1 MEVFERILGIILPV
15 FIIIALGYAY
25 ARRRG
30 DSVKADMTAVNRVS
44 MGVLCPLL
52 VFTALA
58 AKDFDIAHNGT
69 LILAGALISLGSGL
83 LAWPVA
89 RMFGYDVRSFVPP
102 MMYNN
107 CGNMGL
113 PLAVLAFGTAG
124 LSSAVALFMA
134 CNLVYF
140 SVGIKIIE
148 IGRTGAHTSSWKF
161 LLSPMMVA
169 MHRRHGICR
178 PAYRVAHALVSSVE
192 NAGRSMHTDHV
203 VRIRRAHDGCQFQ
216 ELAHRLDRRSCVSGR
231 RLGRGL
237 ATGWR
242 IAHDAGAT
250 RPDVFVC
257 RAAASRVL
265 LHGGGAIQTGAGQGG
280 VDCIA
285 GESGGAG
292 VRAGG
297 IVDGVAGGLNF
308 SRLCR
313 RQHLEAV
320 RRQRRFIDVGKG
332 HIAYL
337 RAGWATP
344 RPIDDVL
351 NGCRLAGNDRFHRAI
366 RAIAHPA

>member
-69 LILAGALISLGSGL
+69 LILAGALIALGSGL

-89 RMFGYDVRSFVPP
+89 RMLGYDVRSFVPP

-169 MHRRHGICR
+169 MIVGMAFAALHIALPTPLFQALKMLGEACIPIMLFALGVRMMDVSFKSWHIGLIGAVVCPVAGLAVAWLLDGVLRMT
-178 PAYRVAHALVSSVE
+178 PAQRGQMYLFAALPPAVFCFMVAEQYKQEPDKVASIVLLGNLAALVFVP
-192 NAGRSMHTDHV
+192 V
-203 VRIRRAHDGCQFQ
+203 
-216 ELAHRLDRRSCVSGR
+216 
-231 RLGRGL
+231 GL
-237 ATGWR
+237 WMGL
-242 IAHDAGAT
+242 
-250 RPDVFVC
+250 
-257 RAAASRVL
+257 RAA
-265 LHGGGAIQTGAGQGG
+265 
-280 VDCIA
+280 
-285 GESGGAG
+285 
-292 VRAGG
+292 
-297 IVDGVAGGLNF
+297 
-308 SRLCR
+308 
-313 RQHLEAV
+313 
-320 RRQRRFIDVGKG
+320 
-332 HIAYL
+332 
-337 RAGWATP
+337 
-344 RPIDDVL
+344 
-351 NGCRLAGNDRFHRAI
+351 
-366 RAIAHPA
+366 